1 MSTNEKKDPK
11 SDGKDKAGVKLY
23 QQMASIK
30 SYASATIISDPQI
43 GTLQVSMI
51 TSYRDFDRKCK
62 RKMLSNLTVQVIQE
76 SSVQSGL
83 TDFKVI
89 ARHLP
94 TDLGDTEIVSVSPS
108 GKVQLTSRT
117 VDKKRFLEITT
128 LGSFRTIE
136 VTKKHGDF
144 FADGTFGRVSW
155 SADETKFV
163 YVSDRET
170 PDNDSKYVESMDL
183 GEGFTGKLKPTL
195 VFVDLAG
202 DEPKV
207 TPLCLDLQASQAI
220 MLPAGDKIIFNGIED
235 SPLPFGILYCYNR
248 RTAIYSVSVD
258 GTGLERLSA
267 ESGVNGRYPQLTP
280 DGSAFV
286 YLSHKVGGAHSAC
299 NTLVLHKLKSKE
311 SSTLVQLV
319 KAVCKPTEFPGLFVD
334 HLIERPWVNI
344 ASGLFAIL
352 QTSWRCQ
359 ETLVAVNASTG
370 QVHRITSLLP
380 ESYYSYVLRSVT
392 IDGWILATRSLANE
406 PHKLVLGKFEE
417 PGKTINW
424 TIIDEPDLPTDVSEG
439 LKNINLTVSTVP
451 GCGPNVQVLMLMPT
465 KARHPQLQD
474 TDGGAPLV
482 VMPHG
487 GPHGVISTGYSLYLS
502 LLVSFGFAVA
512 QVNYSGSTGY
522 GDDFVQ
528 DVVGRIGEL
537 DLADVNAAAYWAST
551 LPGINKKKVS
561 LFGGSHGGFI
571 TAHLLGFEPDF
582 YKAGVL
588 RNPVI
593 NIGAMVATTD
603 ISDWCFAEAGLAFDQ
618 SKPHLVTP
626 QEYEFMFRHSPASV
640 VHKIKSPVLLMLGA
654 GDRRVPPSEGLRW
667 SQYLRGAG
675 KDISVI
681 MFPSVGHALDSFEAE
696 RYGFD
701 AYWSFLLKHFGQPAK
716 PIDA

>member
-1 MSTNEKKDPK
+1 MQAQD
-11 SDGKDKAGVKLY
+11 A
-23 QQMASIK
+23 
-30 SYASATIISDPQI
+30 
-43 GTLQVSMI
+43 
-51 TSYRDFDRKCK
+51 
-62 RKMLSNLTVQVIQE
+62 SNLTVQVIQE

-117 VDKKRFLEITT
+117 ITT

-207 TPLCLDLQASQAI
+207 TPLCLDLQASQVSTLFLNCIRFYII
-220 MLPAGDKIIFNGIED
+220 MRDYLITIVLNIGYHAAGDKIIFNGIED

-258 GTGLERLSA
+258 GTGL
-267 ESGVNGRYPQLTP
+267 
-280 DGSAFV
+280 
-286 YLSHKVGGAHSAC
+286 GGAHSAC

-319 KAVCKPTEFPGLFVD
+319 KAVSKPTEFPGLFVD

-344 ASGLFAIL
+344 TSGLFAIL

-439 LKNINLTVSTVP
+439 LKTSIL
-451 GCGPNVQVLMLMPT
+451 LF
-465 KARHPQLQD
+465 QLFLDVDQ
-474 TDGGAPLV
+474 
-482 VMPHG
+482 MYK
-487 GPHGVISTGYSLYLS
+487 YSLYLS

-528 DVVGRIGEL
+528 DV
-537 DLADVNAAAYWAST
+537 
-551 LPGINKKKVS
+551 
-561 LFGGSHGGFI
+561 
-571 TAHLLGFEPDF
+571 PDF

-675 KDISVI
+675 KDIS
-681 MFPSVGHALDSFEAE
+681 FEAE